1 MVIKET
7 EQNTIT
13 FYVAECMEFPSLGES
28 HENLT
33 LDEALKIYESI
44 PAERMSAIK
53 GIGFDLQDGSDYE
66 GKYGLM
72 YLGRVDRE
80 NVEMIQHY
88 KENPSIQKALDTL
101 ESYCKQDS
109 LSADEKM
116 KTNKQQDNNRKKK
129 QTNIQRGLRI

>member
-88 KENPSIQKALDTL
+88 KENHAIQNALDKL
-101 ESYCKQDS
+101 EKYCET
-109 LSADEKM
+109 SAD
-116 KTNKQQDNNRKKK
+116 KTVEKQQETNRKKK
-129 QTNIQRGLRI
+129 QKSIHQGLHR